1 MGTVSSRKAR
11 FVAEYCRNPN
21 TRQAAIRA
29 GYSLRQAGHAAA
41 KLLKQADVVAALD
54 AHRRQHFKTVEDK
67 GERVLAEFMRVAF
80 CDLRRLLD
88 AKGRLKP
95 LREIDDEVIAGVQ
108 FFDPK
113 PRPRGKVL
121 RLRRQG
127 KLAALKMLG
136 KYLGVLDMPQPR
148 DAAAGEAASGEV
160 DLGEAA

>member
-1 MGTVSSRKAR
+1 METVSSRKAR

-21 TRQAAIRA
+21 ARQAAIRA
-29 GYSLRQAGHAAA
+29 GYSPRQADHAAA

-54 AHRRQHFKTVEDK
+54 ARRQQHFQAIEDK

-88 AKGRLKP
+88 AEGRLKP

-127 KLAALKMLG
+127 KLAALKMLA
-136 KYLGVLDMPQPR
+136 KYLGMLDMPLP
-148 DAAAGEAASGEV
+148 GEAASGE
-160 DLGEAA
+160 AA